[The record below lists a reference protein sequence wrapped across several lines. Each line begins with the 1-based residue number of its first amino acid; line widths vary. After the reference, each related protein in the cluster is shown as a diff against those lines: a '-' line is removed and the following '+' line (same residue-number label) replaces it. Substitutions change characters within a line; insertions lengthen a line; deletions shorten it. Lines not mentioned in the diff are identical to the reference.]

1 MGYVVSLQ
9 VNPQSYAQ
17 FLTLQ
22 QQLNAATKQKLA
34 HELGQL
40 LADVAVQII
49 QQVFVDLLTQ
59 QKQRV
64 QRPEGHKIAEES
76 EKVVQHVLDA
86 LKKYLP
92 WSVALLSNT
101 RLVDIVNYFA
111 KCIVLEQDQVFL
123 RYPVTDTLVDQV
135 LTLVQ
140 KIQAGDAS
148 QISPAFHALTEIIDQ
163 GVTHLIRVPKEMLHF
178 NFVVDKTLNGVI
190 QMTTHMGY
198 KRLQGLGKEVDLHV
212 APYYID
218 HFLKFLIR
226 DGHTK

>member
-17 FLTLQ
+17 FLALQ

-49 QQVFVDLLTQ
+49 QQVFVDLLVQ

-64 QRPEGHKIAEES
+64 QLPEGHQIAQES

-86 LKKYLP
+86 LQKYLP
-92 WSVALLSNT
+92 WSVALLSNA
-101 RLVDIVNYFA
+101 RLARIVNYFA
-111 KCIVLEQDQVFL
+111 ELITVQQEQVFL
-123 RYPVTDTLVDQV
+123 RYPVSEALVEQTLK
-135 LTLVQ
+135 LVQ
-140 KIQAGDAS
+140 QIQAGEAS
-148 QISPAFHALTEIIDQ
+148 QISPAFHALTDIIDQ
-163 GVTHLIRVPKEMLHF
+163 GVTHLIRTPKAMLDF

-226 DGHTK
+226 DGHTQ